1 MQTKLTQLAHQL
13 VQALIDY
20 GHGYPGSVTV
30 TDNVIKTVPALL
42 QQKMGRSD
50 CDTEKYA
57 SP

>member
-1 MQTKLTQLAHQL
+1 MTQIAHEMVKAL
-13 VQALIDY
+13 GQA
-20 GHGYPGSVTV
+20 GSVTV
-30 TDNVIKTVPALL
+30 TDDVIKKVPALM